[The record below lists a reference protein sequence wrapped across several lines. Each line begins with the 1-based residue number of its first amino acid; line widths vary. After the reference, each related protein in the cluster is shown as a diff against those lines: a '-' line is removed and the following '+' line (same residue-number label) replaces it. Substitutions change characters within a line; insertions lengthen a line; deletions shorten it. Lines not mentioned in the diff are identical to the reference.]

1 MGETGKPLFME
12 EFFMK
17 EPNIEDLKR
26 WKEEYKKLFKTTLTD
41 GTILIWRR
49 LKRSEYRQFMREY
62 ESVDARDERIWE
74 REEAVC
80 KACILFPEQDEVEEM
95 LEAQAG
101 IATLLS
107 DDIFANSGFA
117 LKEDTAEVE
126 L

>member
-1 MGETGKPLFME
+1 ML
-12 EFFMK
+12 
-17 EPNIEDLKR
+17 EPNIEDLKH

-41 GTILIWRR
+41 GTVLIWRR

-62 ESVDARDERIWE
+62 ESINARDERVWE

-80 KACILFPEQDEVEEM
+80 KACILFPSADEVSMM
-95 LEAQAG
+95 LEEQAG

-117 LKEDTAEVE
+117 LKEDTEEVE